1 MTVEH
6 IPSKAG
12 PFRRTVAR
20 VIACVGSKL
29 YIRLMKKR
37 VLDGIEVRT
46 SSQWMADT
54 ERALEIVRASR
65 PSALQRLARARYTV
79 ICVPL
84 QTSIS
89 FPLRVASLNLRS
101 PAQTALDL
109 VGISRAIQVFP
120 AVGKRDERVERV
132 IDIVLR
138 EMRIVRARI
147 DRAGLFESDWRGH
160 KPAPADEDKVAVAL
174 WNESVINY

>member
-6 IPSKAG
+6 IPSMAG
-12 PFRRTVAR
+12 PFRRTIAWF
-20 VIACVGSKL
+20 IACVGSKL
-29 YIRLMKKR
+29 YLRLMKKT
-37 VLDGIEVRT
+37 VVEGVEVRS

-54 ERALEIVRASR
+54 ERALGIVRASR

-79 ICVPL
+79 VCVPL

-101 PAQTALDL
+101 PVQTALDL

-120 AVGKRDERVERV
+120 SVGKRYERVERV
-132 IDIVLR
+132 IDIVLK
-138 EMRIVRARI
+138 EMRMVRARI
-147 DRAGLFESDWRGH
+147 ERAGLLESDWRGY
-160 KPAPADEDKVAVAL
+160 KPDPPDEDEVAVSL
-174 WNESVINY
+174 WNESVIKY